1 MYKKDMIRE
10 LIIISCFGIPSA
22 RALFKFCLQTN
33 TLKDILIHSGRLVI
47 PDRCMSYKG
56 LKIVSLQVSLGVKKE
71 TSET

>member
-33 TLKDILIHSGRLVI
+33 TLKDILIHSGRWVI
-47 PDRCMSYKG
+47 PDRYMSCKRM
-56 LKIVSLQVSLGVKKE
+56 KIGSLQVSLVVVKKE
-71 TSET
+71 KI